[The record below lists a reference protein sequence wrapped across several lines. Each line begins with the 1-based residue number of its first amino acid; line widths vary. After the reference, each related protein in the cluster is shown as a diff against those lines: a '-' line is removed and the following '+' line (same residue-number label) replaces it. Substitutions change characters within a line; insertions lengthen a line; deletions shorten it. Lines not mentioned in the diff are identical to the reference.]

1 MEHPPTGKKRTS
13 DMHRTKRRA
22 EGARPPDLDQC
33 IAADRGYTPA
43 ARAAPQHQQRPIGPK
58 RRPEQTGN
66 GSDPCL
72 PEPFSA
78 GLSGGKICNAVTCQL
93 LSPFLRSRR
102 PGQLNYCGRIRPTT
116 LIVGTETGHFPADEP
131 NSVVWSS
138 CSSVCGSFSVGAR
151 RRDGACS
158 GSLACSRRPFLC
170 VWKPRPVRLCLGL
183 LAPLSAP
190 LPSAVFFLA
199 SLRRA
204 LGIPPST
211 ALAERQ
217 SPAAL
222 ALVVERSSPA
232 SAVASFVVIQ
242 PLPAGRCAVRCRTA
256 FRRTTTLR
264 APAAA
269 ARQLWCMLRLNMG
282 PSPLPCPSR
291 AHRPASEQRGM
302 QRAARSAQTPRGR

>member
-1 MEHPPTGKKRTS
+1 MW
-13 DMHRTKRRA
+13 
-22 EGARPPDLDQC
+22 
-33 IAADRGYTPA
+33 
-43 ARAAPQHQQRPIGPK
+43 PQ
-58 RRPEQTGN
+58 
-66 GSDPCL
+66 
-72 PEPFSA
+72 
-78 GLSGGKICNAVTCQL
+78 
-93 LSPFLRSRR
+93 
-102 PGQLNYCGRIRPTT
+102 
-116 LIVGTETGHFPADEP
+116 
-131 NSVVWSS
+131 
-138 CSSVCGSFSVGAR
+138 VCGSFSVSAR

-232 SAVASFVVIQ
+232 SAVASFGHPATTSRSVCCA
-242 PLPAGRCAVRCRTA
+242 LPDSVSSYNGTSCTSR
-256 FRRTTTLR
+256 
-264 APAAA
+264 AA

-302 QRAARSAQTPRGR
+302 QSAARSAQTPRGR

>member
-1 MEHPPTGKKRTS
+1 M
-13 DMHRTKRRA
+13 
-22 EGARPPDLDQC
+22 
-33 IAADRGYTPA
+33 
-43 ARAAPQHQQRPIGPK
+43 
-58 RRPEQTGN
+58 
-66 GSDPCL
+66 
-72 PEPFSA
+72 
-78 GLSGGKICNAVTCQL
+78 
-93 LSPFLRSRR
+93 
-102 PGQLNYCGRIRPTT
+102 
-116 LIVGTETGHFPADEP
+116 
-131 NSVVWSS
+131 
-138 CSSVCGSFSVGAR
+138 CGSFSVGAR

-256 FRRTTTLR
+256 FRRTTTGWSCTKGGGR
-264 APAAA
+264 AGRGVLGTV
-269 ARQLWCMLRLNMG
+269 ARQPLVVWTNGAGVIAPLVCPCRNPRPVPFGLRFPG
-282 PSPLPCPSR
+282 I
-291 AHRPASEQRGM
+291 
-302 QRAARSAQTPRGR
+302 